1 MKKIIAN
8 VYEETDYSVFK
19 RLDDNRDV
27 FSKRVEKLIASIS
40 ERYILNPIIVN
51 EKMEIVDGQGRF
63 EARKSM
69 HLPIHYIVVPGATS
83 ADCRRMNKYNTR
95 WTQLDYAKSYAK
107 GGNENYVRLLEACKE
122 TGLPLSRILRLTNH
136 GNRSSHPEN
145 MGMSL
150 FEAGRL
156 IFTNNDKETV
166 GRIKV
171 MADEIIDALQFTF
184 RPNDA
189 FYTGVKICAETER
202 YDHSRML
209 RRCREER
216 TSYSQMANLG
226 AQLKEFERIYNKGFS
241 SKGKVYFSDYMR
253 TRGSNT
259 RDYSKGYTPYAD
271 VDISTLD

>member
-27 FSKRVEKLIASIS
+27 FSRRVEKLIASIS

-51 EKMEIVDGQGRF
+51 EKMEIIDGQGRF

-69 HLPIHYIVVPGATS
+69 RLPIHYIVVPGATS

-107 GGNENYVRLLEACKE
+107 AGNENYIRVLESCNK
-122 TGLPLSRILRLTNH
+122 TGLPLSRVLRLTNH
-136 GNRSSHPEN
+136 GTRNSHSDA
-145 MGMSL
+145 MSMSL
-150 FEAGRL
+150 FESGRL
-156 IFTNNDKETV
+156 IFTNDDKENV
-166 GRIKV
+166 CRIKT
-171 MADEIIDALQFTF
+171 MADEIIDALQFTL

-189 FYTGVKICAETER
+189 FYTGVKICVETER

-216 TSYSQMANLG
+216 TAYSQMANLG

-241 SKGKVYFSDYMR
+241 AKSKVYFSDYMR
-253 TRGSNT
+253 NRGANT
-259 RDYSKGYTPYAD
+259 RDYSKGYTPYSD